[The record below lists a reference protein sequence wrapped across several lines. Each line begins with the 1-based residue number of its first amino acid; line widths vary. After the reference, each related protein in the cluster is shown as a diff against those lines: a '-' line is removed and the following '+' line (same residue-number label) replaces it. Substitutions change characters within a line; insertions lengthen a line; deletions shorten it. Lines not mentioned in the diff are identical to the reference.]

1 MSYVHWFMFFFL
13 QNFHQGFTIN
23 ILLQF
28 AFSPIVHYFLL
39 FFFER
44 ENNYREGEK
53 KRVLVLFAF
62 SSKTSGVFA
71 IVLLDYPGSSDPK

>member
-1 MSYVHWFMFFFL
+1 MCIGLCFFFL

-28 AFSPIVHYFLL
+28 AFFPLYIIFCFSLREKTTI
-39 FFFER
+39 ER
-44 ENNYREGEK
+44 EKK